1 MMPIP
6 DDLLDKLGTY
16 FVHQSINVRYGV
28 TFEKF
33 VELHQSGA
41 WMAYLA

>member
-1 MMPIP
+1 MKVS

-16 FVHQSINVRYGV
+16 YVHQSINVRYGI

-33 VELHQSGA
+33 VELHQSGT
-41 WMAYLA
+41 WEAYLA